1 MTDVI
6 ERDSATPIYQQLEDI
21 FHAKIA
27 SGEWA
32 PEHRIPSENELNREY
47 SLSRM
52 TIRGVLNKLAG
63 DGLLIRVAGKGTFVA
78 PQKINAVSPVY
89 KGIREQLE
97 VLGYDIATTLIS
109 TERVPAPTRVREHLN
124 LPAGAEV
131 IAVIRLRTVDG
142 KPLSVHRAF
151 VPASLAPG
159 LDQLDVVNEQ
169 LCVVLEDK
177 FNLSMKS
184 VSEDLEVIVAEG
196 TDAKLLE
203 LRKGDPAL
211 LLTDVITNPAGTAF
225 EYSTIVFRGDTV
237 RLKFDYKRE

>member
-1 MTDVI
+1 
-6 ERDSATPIYQQLEDI
+6 
-21 FHAKIA
+21 
-27 SGEWA
+27 
-32 PEHRIPSENELNREY
+32 
-47 SLSRM
+47 
-52 TIRGVLNKLAG
+52 
-63 DGLLIRVAGKGTFVA
+63 
-78 PQKINAVSPVY
+78 
-89 KGIREQLE
+89 
-97 VLGYDIATTLIS
+97 
-109 TERVPAPTRVREHLN
+109 
-124 LPAGAEV
+124 
-131 IAVIRLRTVDG
+131 
-142 KPLSVHRAF
+142 

>member
-32 PEHRIPSENELNREY
+32 PEHRIPSVNVLNREY

-131 IAVIRLRTVDG
+131 IAGCRQRAAVRGSRRQIQSVDEERLRRSGSHRRRRNRRQAAGAAQGRPGTAVDG
-142 KPLSVHRAF
+142 CHHE
-151 VPASLAPG
+151 PG
-159 LDQLDVVNEQ
+159 RDGL
-169 LCVVLEDK
+169 
-177 FNLSMKS
+177 
-184 VSEDLEVIVAEG
+184 
-196 TDAKLLE
+196 
-203 LRKGDPAL
+203 
-211 LLTDVITNPAGTAF
+211 
-225 EYSTIVFRGDTV
+225 
-237 RLKFDYKRE
+237 